1 MEYSVK
7 DIAGMID
14 HALLSPSL
22 TSAQLEQGIR
32 VALQYEVASVCIMPF
47 YLKRCAQLLA
57 GSNVKTSAT
66 IGFPHGAHSTYVKLA
81 EATQALDHG
90 CEELDFV
97 VNISEV
103 VSGNWKYVRSEIK
116 AMTDAAHD
124 RNQKVKV
131 IFENYYL
138 NDSQKIRLCEICGEL
153 KADWVK
159 TSTGFGPGGATLE
172 DLQLMRKHSPP
183 YVQVKVAGGIRDLDT
198 LLAFR
203 KFGASRIG
211 CSRTVEILEE
221 LKKRQG
227 R

>member
-1 MEYSVK
+1 MDYTIK

-22 TSAQLEQGIR
+22 TSNQLEQGIR

-103 VSGNWKYVRSEIK
+103 LSGNWNYVRSEIK
-116 AMTDAAHD
+116 AMIDAAHD

-138 NDSQKIRLCEICGEL
+138 NDAQKIRLCEICGEL

-172 DLQLMRKHSPP
+172 DLKLMRKHSPP
-183 YVQVKVAGGIRDLDT
+183 YVHVKVAGGIRDLDT

-203 KFGASRIG
+203 QLGASRIG

-221 LKKRQG
+221 LKR
-227 R
+227 RLR

>member
-1 MEYSVK
+1 MGYSVK

-32 VALQYEVASVCIMPF
+32 VALQYKVASVCIMPF

-57 GSNVKTSAT
+57 GSGVKTSAT

-103 VSGNWKYVRSEIK
+103 VSGNWNYVRSEIK
-116 AMTDAAHD
+116 AMIDAAHD

-138 NDSQKIRLCEICGEL
+138 NDAQKIRLCEICGDL

-172 DLQLMRKHSPP
+172 DLRLMRKHSPP

-203 KFGASRIG
+203 EFGANRIG

-221 LKKRQG
+221 LKKRQE